1 MWHCLQFVPQVSAS
15 QRGCVREELGG
26 EDTVISSP
34 TIVLVTP
41 PPSCFAALVGVAGS
55 SGGAAEGD
63 AEDGRGSA
71 AQPQVAGQPMFQ
83 RLGVVLAQSSDQETV
98 QRCGVGF

>member
-1 MWHCLQFVPQVSAS
+1 M
-15 QRGCVREELGG
+15 RDELVG

-34 TIVLVTP
+34 TIVLLTP

-55 SGGAAEGD
+55 GGGAAEGD
-63 AEDGRGSA
+63 AEDGGGSA
-71 AQPQVAGQPMFQ
+71 AQPQGAGQPMFQ
-83 RLGVVLAQSSDQETV
+83 RLGAVLAQSSDQETV